1 MLNIFPSST
10 YSLVAVGLVHL
21 LYNALYTGPAL
32 HELRA
37 TSLIT
42 TSLVPL
48 SDTDW
53 LYCGQGRGGRNGRPR
68 RVIDSI
74 FIGQRKKQLLM

>member
-1 MLNIFPSST
+1 MTMTNSRSLRICAQCLSQQ

-21 LYNALYTGPAL
+21 LYNPLCTGPAL

-48 SDTDW
+48 SQSDTDW
-53 LYCGQGRGGRNGRPR
+53 LYCGQGREEWQTQERELGH
-68 RVIDSI
+68 
-74 FIGQRKKQLLM
+74 